1 MATTVESAD
10 GDGDSG
16 GGGDTGAGSRGL
28 AGGGRDVR
36 TAGDRARAAAR
47 LHRRRRRRQTVVGY
61 LFLAPGLAFFA
72 VFLLLPLLFA
82 VLLSL
87 SRWAGFDLAGIRPVG
102 TDNFAALFARGS
114 SFLTPVLTNTLL
126 YALGTVA
133 LALTGAVLV
142 AHCVT
147 NLRFQGFW
155 RTLYFLPIVTT
166 VVAVGNVWKY
176 MYEPG
181 GLVNGVLN
189 ALGLHSVAFLQNPA
203 TALPSVVVVQ
213 AWASLG
219 SAILV
224 LTAGLKAIPI
234 SYYEAAELDG
244 AGRFTVFTRITLP
257 LLRPSL
263 LFVCVTQFITGLQ
276 SFALIIV
283 MTGEGGPGDATN
295 VAALEMYQR
304 AFKYGD
310 WGSASA
316 AALVLFVVILVI
328 TLAQLWLFRRKGED
342 A

>member
-1 MATTVESAD
+1 MATTVGSAD
-10 GDGDSG
+10 EDG
-16 GGGDTGAGSRGL
+16 GGGRAGTDALRRGDEDGGREAVRAAGS
-28 AGGGRDVR
+28 
-36 TAGDRARAAAR
+36 RARAAA
-47 LHRRRRRRQTVVGY
+47 HRRRRRQTVVAY
-61 LFLAPGLAFFA
+61 LFLTPSLLFFA
-72 VFLLLPLLFA
+72 VFLVLPLLFA

-87 SRWAGFDLAGIRPVG
+87 SRWAGFDLADIRPVG
-102 TDNFAALFARGS
+102 TENFAALFARGS
-114 SFLTPVLTNTLL
+114 SFLTPVLSNTLL
-126 YALGTVA
+126 YALGTVV

-142 AHCVT
+142 AHCIT
-147 NLRFQGFW
+147 NLRFQGLW

-189 ALGLHSVAFLQNPA
+189 ALGLRSVAFLQDPA
-203 TALPSVVVVQ
+203 TALPSIVVVQ

-224 LTAGLKAIPI
+224 LTAGLKAIPR

-244 AGRFTVFTRITLP
+244 AGQFTVFTRITLP

-283 MTGEGGPGDATN
+283 MTGEGGPGDATS

-316 AALVLFVVILVI
+316 AALVLFVLILVI
-328 TLAQLWLFRRKGED
+328 TLVQLWLFRRKGED

>member
-1 MATTVESAD
+1 MATTVGSAD
-10 GDGDSG
+10 EDGHGSG
-16 GGGDTGAGSRGL
+16 GSGGTDAALRGAED
-28 AGGGRDVR
+28 GGREGVR
-36 TAGDRARAAAR
+36 TAGSRARAAA
-47 LHRRRRRRQTVVGY
+47 HRRRRRQTVVAY
-61 LFLAPGLAFFA
+61 LFLAPSLLFFA
-72 VFLLLPLLFA
+72 VFLVLPLLFA

-87 SRWAGFDLAGIRPVG
+87 SRWAGFDLADIRPVG

-114 SFLTPVLTNTLL
+114 SFLTPVLSNTLL
-126 YALGTVA
+126 YALGTVV
-133 LALTGAVLV
+133 LALSGAVLV
-142 AHCVT
+142 AHCIT
-147 NLRFQGFW
+147 NLRFQGLW

-189 ALGLHSVAFLQNPA
+189 ALGLRSVAFLQDPA
-203 TALPSVVVVQ
+203 TALPSIVVVQ

-224 LTAGLKAIPI
+224 LTAGLKAIPR

-244 AGRFTVFTRITLP
+244 AGQFTVFARITLP

-283 MTGEGGPGDATN
+283 MTGEGGPGDATS

-316 AALVLFVVILVI
+316 AALVLFVLILVI
-328 TLAQLWLFRRKGED
+328 TLVQLWLFRRKGED